1 MKNDSDESQEAQD
14 QAQNEDSRQGGPL
27 EKKEKDS
34 ERREKV
40 AVETEYQ
47 KFLQEARDYKDKYV
61 RLLAEFE
68 NVRKRTERERQEFV
82 KYANEELLEQ
92 FLGILDDLERSVE
105 AAKTKH
111 QDYDAFLKGI
121 ELVMARV
128 YELLRKHH
136 IKPINAAGK
145 KFDPHF
151 HEPLMQEETD
161 KAAEGTVIEEFQKG
175 YMLND
180 KVIRTSKVKVAKA
193 KNTNKNELK

>member
-1 MKNDSDESQEAQD
+1 MKQWLLKYKKILAAVSGLLFILFCFYLYSFTFDFSGSQAP
-14 QAQNEDSRQGGPL
+14 AWGVTFS
-27 EKKEKDS
+27 
-34 ERREKV
+34 
-40 AVETEYQ
+40 
-47 KFLQEARDYKDKYV
+47 
-61 RLLAEFE
+61 
-68 NVRKRTERERQEFV
+68 V
-82 KYANEELLEQ
+82 KYAKELDLDWKEAY
-92 FLGILDDLERSVE
+92 LAILDDLERSVE